1 MKFNTVRR
9 TAIQFI
15 LGLRSQGYTNE
26 LPLQDAKQLF
36 SLITDKW
43 DRMTLKAYF
52 GTVAHRSKRVIN
64 QRSQY
69 ASGTVS
75 FKTIELTQNTVSNPG
90 YLERMGLVSYNL
102 KGSVWF
108 MKVENSVLV
117 PQLMKVDGSIN
128 NFSLSHTIHDL
139 GVERSEENHS
149 ELRPILGV
157 ENGCLKTLQTNNNL
171 QSERDKFYA
180 IRHKGGGGG

>member
-75 FKTIELTQNTVSNPG
+75 FKTIELTQNTLSNPG

-102 KGSVWF
+102 KGNIWF

-117 PQLMKVDGSIN
+117 PQLMKVDGSNN
-128 NFSLSHTIHDL
+128 NFSLSHIPFIPKGKECEKTDL
-139 GVERSEENHS
+139 G
-149 ELRPILGV
+149 
-157 ENGCLKTLQTNNNL
+157 GCLTEELQTNNNL
-171 QSERDKFYA
+171 QSERDKFYT